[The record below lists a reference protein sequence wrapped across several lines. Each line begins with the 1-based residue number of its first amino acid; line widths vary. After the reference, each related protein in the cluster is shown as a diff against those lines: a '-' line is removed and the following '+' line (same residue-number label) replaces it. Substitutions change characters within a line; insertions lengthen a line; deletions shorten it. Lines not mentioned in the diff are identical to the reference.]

1 MFVGSYSW
9 GLIFCNGN
17 CYIMF
22 VLVEKLDVIFDDF
35 FGFYYGWF
43 DVKFSYID
51 VFMCG
56 DVFIIFE
63 VNGVSSEVMYIWDCE
78 MWFGEIFIMLFK

>member
-1 MFVGSYSW
+1 M
-9 GLIFCNGN
+9 
-17 CYIMF
+17 
-22 VLVEKLDVIFDDF
+22 
-35 FGFYYGWF
+35 
-43 DVKFSYID
+43 KFSYID